1 MFQLLFLSCLTL
13 TSYHLIGK
21 SLFTMLL
28 DVSDTRWTVRT
39 EQEGEN
45 LSDEIEIS
53 LTLCHILAA
62 FSTGMKTMLVD
73 TGPDF
78 VP

>member
-1 MFQLLFLSCLTL
+1 
-13 TSYHLIGK
+13 
-21 SLFTMLL
+21 MLL

-39 EQEGEN
+39 EQDGEN
-45 LSDEIEIS
+45 LSDEIGIS

-62 FSTGMKTMLVD
+62 FSTGMKTLLVD

-78 VP
+78 AP